1 MAKTPLGSRL
11 PIPPRQ
17 PPRSSRLEGTRL
29 TSNTSQPASLNET
42 SKRRAPGCFRIA
54 VFATYGRYL
63 HPSSVCVSASS
74 QRLDASSTSNRSSG
88 EIEERAANEQ
98 RGLRSNALET
108 RAAGQRFGA
117 AFAVPNRSSA
127 RCYRRLSGFPF
138 LVWWMARLA
147 AWEDLRP
154 RLAVQG
160 DARVR
165 SRSVLEVCGC
175 LAFIRYGMA
184 STFLLVVLLLSL
196 ETWDLSLIVVV
207 SAFPASDI
215 ISKSFIKLC
224 WYIQTITLSSHDG
237 HVQRNAGECQ
247 SHVGHT

>member
-1 MAKTPLGSRL
+1 MLPTVDTCIRVVCLCVRL
-11 PIPPRQ
+11 LTTFLMRRRPP
-17 PPRSSRLEGTRL
+17 T
-29 TSNTSQPASLNET
+29 
-42 SKRRAPGCFRIA
+42 
-54 VFATYGRYL
+54 
-63 HPSSVCVSASS
+63 
-74 QRLDASSTSNRSSG
+74 RSSG

-98 RGLRSNALET
+98 RGACAVMPLRPGQQGKGLAPRLPYPT
-108 RAAGQRFGA
+108 GPAQDAIAGCL
-117 AFAVPNRSSA
+117 V
-127 RCYRRLSGFPF
+127 LSL
-138 LVWWMARLA
+138 LVWSRVGLV
-147 AWEDLRP
+147 AWEDRRP